1 MNWETLYGPHRDCR
15 GYGKLFSQGY
25 VVKNG
30 TSRGQPPAWCTARE
44 ARVVLSYGTAYDG
57 LEAAP
62 AIFETAMRAL
72 LMCCWPCR
80 PCHG

>member
-15 GYGKLFSQGY
+15 SYGKPFSQGY

-44 ARVVLSYGTAYDG
+44 ARVVLSCGTVYDG

-80 PCHG
+80 PCQG